1 MISIVEWMMAAGEV
15 SQRDRE
21 ELLAETLGISKS
33 DILAKPETQI
43 PEAELERI
51 NHALQRLRLGEPL
64 AYVLGN
70 WEFWGL
76 TLKLTSQTLIPRPE
90 TELLVETVIRA
101 ARENAQVLDLGTGCG
116 AIAIAIAHERPDLKV
131 TATDCAPGPLA
142 VARSNAERLQVDVEF
157 IASDWFSELTGQ
169 WDIIVSNPPYV
180 ALEDAHLE
188 SLQYEPQGALV
199 SGPTGLDDL
208 TRIVIAAPAYLHNNG
223 VLTIEHGYNQGTAVR
238 GLFTTAGLEQI
249 ETRRDLGN
257 NERMTY
263 GYWR

>member
-1 MISIVEWMMAAGEV
+1 MISIAEWMIAASDISE
-15 SQRDRE
+15 RDRE
-21 ELLAETLGISKS
+21 ELLAEMLGISKA
-33 DILAKPETQI
+33 DILARPETQI
-43 PEAELERI
+43 PETKLKCI
-51 NHALQRLRLGEPL
+51 NHALKRLKLGEPL

-76 TLKLTSQTLIPRPE
+76 TLELTSQTLIPRPE
-90 TELLVETVIRA
+90 TELLVETVLHTA
-101 ARENAQVLDLGTGCG
+101 PENAHVLDLGTGCG

-131 TATDCAPGPLA
+131 TATDYSPGPLA
-142 VARSNAERLQVDVEF
+142 VARSNAQRLQVNVAF
-157 IASDWFSELTGQ
+157 IVSNWFSELTGQ

-180 ALEDAHLE
+180 GIEDVHLE
-188 SLQYEPQGALV
+188 NLQYEPRAALI

-208 TRIVIAAPAYLHNNG
+208 TQIVVAAPRHLHNGG
-223 VLTIEHGYNQGTAVR
+223 VLVIEHGYNQGTAVR
-238 GLFTTAGLEQI
+238 GLFATAGLEQI

>member
-1 MISIVEWMMAAGEV
+1 MISIAQWMTAANDI
-15 SQRDRE
+15 SRRDRE
-21 ELLAETLGISKS
+21 ELLAEILGISKAG
-33 DILAKPETQI
+33 ILARTETEI
-43 PEAELERI
+43 PEKALKCI
-51 NHALQRLRLGEPL
+51 DHALQRLRLGEPL

-76 TLKLTSQTLIPRPE
+76 TLQLTTQTLIPRPE
-90 TELLVETVIRA
+90 TELLVETVLHTA
-101 ARENAQVLDLGTGCG
+101 PDNAHVLDLGTGCG

-131 TATDCAPGPLA
+131 TATDYSQGPLA
-142 VARSNAERLQVDVEF
+142 VARTNAQRMQVNVAFIVSN
-157 IASDWFSELTGQ
+157 WFSELTGR

-180 ALEDAHLE
+180 GTEDVHLE
-188 SLQYEPQGALV
+188 NLQYEPRAALV

-208 TRIVIAAPAYLHNNG
+208 TRIVAGAPHHLHNGG
-223 VLTIEHGYNQGTAVR
+223 VLVIEHGYNQGTAVR
-238 GLFTTAGLEQI
+238 DLFATAGLAQI